1 METVIPGPSTIAPY
15 EDPAFGKRPMYD
27 PREFTQRTK
36 DMMLQEDANMADVYE
51 IPTESDEG
59 EGEGEGEGDT
69 SMLEQQ

>member
-1 METVIPGPSTIAPY
+1 
-15 EDPAFGKRPMYD
+15 MYD

-36 DMMLQEDANMADVYE
+36 DMMLQEDANMADFYE

-59 EGEGEGEGDT
+59 EGDT

>member
-1 METVIPGPSTIAPY
+1 MY
-15 EDPAFGKRPMYD
+15 E
-27 PREFTQRTK
+27 PREFAQRTK

-59 EGEGEGEGDT
+59 EGDT